1 MSNARFRRPDGK
13 FGTFGQWAS
22 EKAAQ
27 WAALSAK
34 EQAESRAAAAARMR
48 NSAPAGDGPAV
59 LRIFDEIGWFGVWPD
74 DVAAALDG
82 LAGRDVEVHVN
93 SPGGS
98 VFDGLAIY
106 NTLREHSGGVGVVID
121 GLAASAASFI
131 AMAASPGK
139 LEIAENGVSMIHE
152 AFGLCI
158 GDAAEMTAM
167 AGLLDESSAN
177 IASIYASRG
186 NRTAPEYRDLMRA
199 ETWAVGSRAVEL
211 GLADKVRAVKG
222 DDAGDAAA
230 SLPWAVEIY
239 AGPDERTRAM
249 EQALYHI
256 SVEAT
261 SPAVS
266 DEWARREIVRH
277 LTEAGLSNADVDNSD
292 WDASRA
298 WANGAASDDPAKF
311 YDGICAGKKAGDPAT
326 QAAHALPYRYTPSSP
341 PNANGVA
348 NALTRLP
355 QTEGLTNAGEAKALL
370 QRLMKQI
377 NPDYEPD
384 DKADWLTSLMEG
396 TLL

>member
-48 NSAPAGDGPAV
+48 NSAAAGDGAPSV

-82 LAGRDVEVHVN
+82 LRGGDVEVHVN

-98 VFDGLAIY
+98 VFDGLTIY
-106 NTLREHSGGVGVVID
+106 NTLREHKGSVGVVID

-158 GDAAEMTAM
+158 GDAAEMAAM

-177 IASIYASRG
+177 IANIYASRG

-199 ETWAVGSRAVEL
+199 ETWAIGQRAVDL
-211 GLADKVRAVKG
+211 GLADKVRAEPG
-222 DDAGDAAA
+222 TGAGTGDAVLG

-239 AGPDERTRAM
+239 SGPAPWD
-249 EQALYHI
+249 
-256 SVEAT
+256 
-261 SPAVS
+261 
-266 DEWARREIVRH
+266 VR
-277 LTEAGLSNADVDNSD
+277 NADVDNSP
-292 WDASRA
+292 WDASKA
-298 WANGAASDDPAKF
+298 WAAGAASDDPAAF
-311 YDGICAGKKAGDPAT
+311 YNGICAGKKAGDPAT
-326 QAAHALPYRYTPSSP
+326 QAAHALPYRYTPSSA
-341 PNANGVA
+341 PNAAGVK
-348 NALTRLP
+348 NALARLP

-384 DKADWLTSLMEG
+384 DMAGDWLTALMEG